1 MTERGGQ
8 VEFDV
13 HVRSLDLTNYRNF
26 RRLALTLE
34 EGPTIIQADNAQGK
48 TNLLEAVELLAT
60 TKSSRAGSDREL
72 IHWDALKGGDD
83 SPASF
88 GRFARISAV
97 VARESGDLRVEVV
110 IRPAEPS
117 ENGVGPAAVKLL
129 RLNGLARRA
138 VDFIGQVNV
147 VSFAPADV
155 LLVAG
160 PPHGRRRYLD
170 VTNSQMNSRYLRALQ
185 RYTKVLAQRNHL
197 LRHMREERRI
207 DPSLAVWDEEL
218 AGSGAVL
225 VEERARSVVALSE
238 RADWWFE
245 ELGGYR
251 RRLEVRY
258 RPAMGGLEA
267 EALEG
272 ISASQAEEHVRNVFV
287 AALGRW
293 RPRELAAGISLIGPH
308 RDDLL
313 FVLDGADLNIYGSR
327 GQQRLAALSLKLAE
341 LDLLTERTGSRP
353 ILVLDD
359 ALSELDQRK
368 QAGVVHAAAGSGQ
381 ALLTV
386 TNLDVVDRGAL
397 PHATILHLQAG
408 ALVA

>member
-1 MTERGGQ
+1 MYL
-8 VEFDV
+8 
-13 HVRSLDLTNYRNF
+13 RSLDLTNYRNF
-26 RRLALTLE
+26 RRFGVTLE

-48 TNLLEAVELLAT
+48 SNLLEAVELLAT

-72 IHWDALKGGDD
+72 IQWDALKGGDG
-83 SPASF
+83 SPAVE
-88 GRFARISAV
+88 GFARINAV
-97 VARESGDLRVEVV
+97 VARASGDLRAEVV
-110 IRPAEPS
+110 IRRAELS
-117 ENGVGPAAVKLL
+117 EDGAGPGAAKLL
-129 RLNGLARRA
+129 RINGVPRRA

-170 VTNSQMNSRYLRALQ
+170 VTNSQMSSRYLRALQ

-197 LRHMREERRI
+197 LRRLREEGRV

-218 AGSGAVL
+218 AESGAVL
-225 VEERARSVVALSE
+225 VEERARSVVALSAL
-238 RADWWFE
+238 ADGWFQ
-245 ELGGYR
+245 ELGGFIQ
-251 RRLEVRY
+251 RLTIRY
-258 RPAMGGLEA
+258 RPAMGGMESD
-267 EALEG
+267 ALEQL
-272 ISASQAEEHVRNVFV
+272 SADGAQEGLKRVFV
-287 AALGRW
+287 SALSRW
-293 RPRELAAGISLIGPH
+293 RPRELAAGMSLIGPH

-313 FVLDGADLNIYGSR
+313 FVLDGMDLNIYGSR

-353 ILVLDD
+353 ILLLDD

-368 QAGVVHAAAGSGQ
+368 QAGVLHAAVSKGQ

-386 TNLDVVDRGAL
+386 TNLNVVDRGAL
-397 PHATILHLQAG
+397 PHATVLHLQAG

>member
-1 MTERGGQ
+1 M
-8 VEFDV
+8 
-13 HVRSLDLTNYRNF
+13 HLRSLDLTNYRNF
-26 RRLALTLE
+26 RRIAVTLE

-48 TNLLEAVELLAT
+48 SNLLEAVELLAT

-72 IHWDALKGGDD
+72 VHWDALKGRDG
-83 SPASF
+83 SPASLE
-88 GRFARISAV
+88 GFARIRAV
-97 VARESGDLRVEVV
+97 VARERGDFGAEVV
-110 IRPAEPS
+110 IRAAAEPS
-117 ENGVGPAAVKLL
+117 EDGNGPAGPGAAKLL
-129 RLNGLARRA
+129 RLNGVARRA

-170 VTNSQMNSRYLRALQ
+170 VTNSQMSSRYLRALQ

-197 LRHMREERRI
+197 LRHLREERRI

-218 AGSGAVL
+218 AESGAVL

-238 RADWWFE
+238 LADRWFD
-245 ELGGYR
+245 ELGGYGQ
-251 RRLEVRY
+251 RLQVRY

-272 ISASQAEEHVRNVFV
+272 ISASQSQEHVKHVFV
-287 AALGRW
+287 TALSRW
-293 RPRELAAGISLIGPH
+293 RPRELAAGMSLIGPH
-308 RDDLL
+308 RDDLI
-313 FVLDGADLNIYGSR
+313 FVLDGTDLNIYGSR

-353 ILVLDD
+353 ILLLDD

-368 QAGVVHAAAGSGQ
+368 QAGVLHAAAGRGQ
-381 ALLTV
+381 TLLTV

-397 PHATILHLQAG
+397 PHAAILHLQAG

>member
-1 MTERGGQ
+1 MY
-8 VEFDV
+8 
-13 HVRSLDLTNYRNF
+13 VRSLDLTNYRNF
-26 RRLALTLE
+26 RRIAVILE

-48 TNLLEAVELLAT
+48 SNLLEAVELLAT

-72 IHWDALKGGDD
+72 VHWDALKGGDG
-83 SPASF
+83 SPASLE
-88 GRFARISAV
+88 GFARIRAV
-97 VARESGDLRVEVV
+97 VARENGDLRAEVV
-110 IRPAEPS
+110 IRPASEPS
-117 ENGVGPAAVKLL
+117 EDGVGPGAAKLL
-129 RLNGLARRA
+129 RLNGVARRA

-170 VTNSQMNSRYLRALQ
+170 VTNSQMSSRYLRALQ

-197 LRHMREERRI
+197 LRHLREERRV

-218 AGSGAVL
+218 AESGAVL
-225 VEERARSVVALSE
+225 VEERARSLVALSE
-238 RADWWFE
+238 LADRWFDA
-245 ELGGYR
+245 LGGYSQ
-251 RRLEVRY
+251 RLQIRY

-272 ISASQAEEHVRNVFV
+272 ISASQSQEHLKQVFV
-287 AALGRW
+287 TALSRW
-293 RPRELAAGISLIGPH
+293 RPRELAAGMSLIGPH
-308 RDDLL
+308 RDDLI
-313 FVLDGADLNIYGSR
+313 FVLDGTDLNIYGSR

-341 LDLLTERTGSRP
+341 LDLLTERNGSRP
-353 ILVLDD
+353 ILLLDD
-359 ALSELDQRK
+359 ALGELDQRK
-368 QAGVVHAAAGSGQ
+368 QAGVLHAAAGRGQ

-386 TNLDVVDRGAL
+386 TNLDVVDREAL
-397 PHATILHLQAG
+397 PHAAVLHLQAG